1 MKNLFKIANWC
12 VVGIIVET
20 KNIVVNY
27 KFDARFGCTCSHCG
41 ERMKKHMKKQIC
53 NVLDLPVLD
62 KETRYD
68 VETIQFRCPQC
79 GKFHTPRPALF
90 SVRRSEFLSV
100 PAQEKLA
107 LLLKSNETFN
117 KTYLLKEQFRAIFK
131 IKDTLKAQLALVSWI
146 KIAFKSGISR
156 VQKFAR
162 KIELHFRQIANAFV
176 YKVNSGKIEATN
188 ATLKRIISKACGVS
202 DVDCL
207 FLKLRQHFYF
217 CRARFFSQP

>member
-12 VVGIIVET
+12 VAGIIVEA

-27 KFDARFGCTCSHCG
+27 KFDARFACTCSRCD

-53 NVLDLPVLD
+53 NVFDLPVLD

-107 LLLKSNETFN
+107 LLLKSNETLN
-117 KTYLLKEQFRAIFK
+117 KTYLHKEQFRAIFK
-131 IKDTLKAQLALVSWI
+131 IKDALEAQLALVSWI

-156 VQKFAR
+156 V
-162 KIELHFRQIANAFV
+162 
-176 YKVNSGKIEATN
+176 
-188 ATLKRIISKACGVS
+188 
-202 DVDCL
+202 
-207 FLKLRQHFYF
+207 
-217 CRARFFSQP
+217 